1 MSGVIKASI
10 VSISSEKPKDGSE
23 DASNPEVELA
33 TVSDTDTNAKDTK
46 ATKRDKLF
54 TKQERVKYEQL
65 SVRINGLIWDWI
77 DKTYHTSGMG
87 KNEIIERSVV
97 KFLPEKLMPKG
108 LRSSLPPDYFDEED

>member
-54 TKQERVKYEQL
+54 T
-65 SVRINGLIWDWI
+65 
-77 DKTYHTSGMG
+77 
-87 KNEIIERSVV
+87 
-97 KFLPEKLMPKG
+97 
-108 LRSSLPPDYFDEED
+108 